1 MPKSICTRAAHEAG
15 LTPSDLERLVGVA
28 RSAADAGGQELMRHY
43 GRLSSI
49 ESKGRIGDLVTN
61 ADLAAER
68 IVLELLAEQTPEI
81 AVLAEE
87 SGAAGQ
93 QDGLRW
99 CVDPLDGTTNF
110 AHGYPFF
117 ATSIGLTFGQQ
128 PILGAIAVPFLQEM
142 YWGAPGVGAFCNDS
156 PLQVSSCERL
166 EDSLLVTG
174 FAYDRH
180 TRLDNNYA
188 EFCWFTHRT
197 HGVRRGGA
205 AAVDLAFVAAGRQD
219 GYWERGL
226 SPWDLAAGVALV
238 DLAGGTVTGYGNRP
252 FDLSSGRVV
261 AAGASLH
268 AAITEG
274 LSQVQPL
281 PGAAFGAPE
290 VTAMGS

>member
-1 MPKSICTRAAHEAG
+1 MRESICSRAARSGG
-15 LTPSDLERLVGVA
+15 LSPNDLERYLTVA

-61 ADLAAER
+61 ADVAAER
-68 IVLELLAEQTPEI
+68 IVLEMLADQTPDI

-87 SGAAGQ
+87 SGATGQ
-93 QDGLRW
+93 QNGLRW

-117 ATSIGLTFGQQ
+117 ATSIGLTLGQQ
-128 PILGAIAVPFLQEM
+128 PILGAIAVPFLNEM
-142 YWGAPGVGAFCNDS
+142 YWGAPGVGVFCNDTS
-156 PLQVSSCERL
+156 LQVSSCDRL
-166 EDSLLVTG
+166 EDALLVTG

-197 HGVRRGGA
+197 RGVRRGGA

-226 SPWDLAAGVALV
+226 APWDLAAGVALV
-238 DLAGGTVTGYGNRP
+238 ELAGGRISGYGGED
-252 FDLSSGRVV
+252 FDLSSGRVL
-261 AAGASLH
+261 AAGPALH
-268 AAITEG
+268 PRIVDVLAQVKP
-274 LSQVQPL
+274 LS
-281 PGAAFGAPE
+281 GEAFGAPE